1 MKVRLL
7 AAALIMLILGAC
19 QTASEVIRSGP
30 DTYIISSAAC
40 PACGGSAKAVLLA
53 LRKASAFCQAQGKEM
68 LRKDMRKENLN
79 YVGAGGST
87 LEFRCLD
94 KDHPE
99 FVRADGKRD
108 SDIVIEHRQPN

>member
-1 MKVRLL
+1 MKIRLL
-7 AAALIMLILGAC
+7 AAALIVLILGAC